1 MENIRVYSHSAC
13 LSKENGEGHP
23 ERKER
28 LESILDSIQ
37 RIDDISIDLKEA
49 PKAQNKDINLVHP
62 QSYLEE
68 IFEMIPS
75 QGLVGV
81 EKEPYADTLL
91 CPDSKEAIL
100 RACGSGISA
109 SKDLMD
115 GSSKRVFCAV
125 RPPGHHAETSRVNGF
140 CFLNNA
146 AVAARYLQSNYD
158 IKKIAIIDFDV
169 HHGNGT
175 QEIFYSDSRVLMISI
190 HQWPLY
196 PGTGSE
202 EEVGELE
209 GQGFTVNI
217 PLPPGSTGSTYRSAL
232 DQIVVP
238 LVEDFQPDW
247 ILVSAGFD
255 AHREDPLTD
264 MGLTSGD
271 FADLTANLFSLAP
284 KNHDGLFSKK
294 GIYAIIRHPIYTVVI
309 FHLPII
315 VALFYKSF
323 VLLFFLPAHYIF
335 WSHLVEREEEYL
347 VGIFGEDYVDYMAKI
362 PRFVP
367 WR

>member
-125 RPPGHHAETSRVNGF
+125 RPPGHHAETNRVNGF

-175 QEIFYSDSRVLMISI
+175 QEIFYNDNSVLYGSI
-190 HQWPLY
+190 HQHPLF
-196 PGTGSE
+196 PGTGLESEIGAGNIFNAPIEAGTSSE
-202 EEVGELE
+202 EFLRVFNEK
-209 GQGFTVNI
+209 
-217 PLPPGSTGSTYRSAL
+217 
-232 DQIVVP
+232 
-238 LVEDFQPDW
+238 
-247 ILVSAGFD
+247 ILVNVDRFEPEVIIISAGFD
-255 AHREDPLTD
+255 AHKRDPLATI
-264 MGLTSGD
+264 
-271 FADLTANLFSLAP
+271 NLDS
-284 KNHDGLFSKK
+284 
-294 GIYAIIRHPIYTVVI
+294 
-309 FHLPII
+309 
-315 VALFYKSF
+315 
-323 VLLFFLPAHYIF
+323 
-335 WSHLVEREEEYL
+335 
-347 VGIFGEDYVDYMAKI
+347 EDYFTMTQDIVSIANRHSKGRVISFLEGGYDLQALSECIQSHFKGLSA
-362 PRFVP
+362 
-367 WR
+367 

>member
-175 QEIFYSDSRVLMISI
+175 QEIFYNDNSVLYGSI
-190 HQWPLY
+190 HQHPLF
-196 PGTGSE
+196 PGTGLESEIGAGNIFNAPIEAGTSSE
-202 EEVGELE
+202 EFLRVFNEK
-209 GQGFTVNI
+209 
-217 PLPPGSTGSTYRSAL
+217 
-232 DQIVVP
+232 
-238 LVEDFQPDW
+238 
-247 ILVSAGFD
+247 ILVNVERFEPEVIIISAGFD
-255 AHREDPLTD
+255 AHKRDPLATI
-264 MGLTSGD
+264 
-271 FADLTANLFSLAP
+271 NLNS
-284 KNHDGLFSKK
+284 
-294 GIYAIIRHPIYTVVI
+294 
-309 FHLPII
+309 
-315 VALFYKSF
+315 
-323 VLLFFLPAHYIF
+323 
-335 WSHLVEREEEYL
+335 
-347 VGIFGEDYVDYMAKI
+347 EDYFTMTQDIVSIANRHSKGRVISFLEGGYDLQALSESIQSHFKGLSS
-362 PRFVP
+362 
-367 WR
+367 

>member
-13 LSKENGEGHP
+13 LSKENGDGHP

-62 QSYLEE
+62 QSYLDE

-125 RPPGHHAETSRVNGF
+125 RPPGHHAETNRVNGF

-175 QEIFYSDSRVLMISI
+175 QEIFYNDNSVLYGSI
-190 HQWPLY
+190 HQHPLF
-196 PGTGSE
+196 PGTGLESEIGAGNIFNAPIEAGTSSE
-202 EEVGELE
+202 EFLRVFNEK
-209 GQGFTVNI
+209 
-217 PLPPGSTGSTYRSAL
+217 
-232 DQIVVP
+232 
-238 LVEDFQPDW
+238 
-247 ILVSAGFD
+247 ILVNVERFEPEVIIISAGFD
-255 AHREDPLTD
+255 AHKRDPLATI
-264 MGLTSGD
+264 
-271 FADLTANLFSLAP
+271 NLNSEDYFTMTQ
-284 KNHDGLFSKK
+284 D
-294 GIYAIIRHPIYTVVI
+294 I
-309 FHLPII
+309 
-315 VALFYKSF
+315 
-323 VLLFFLPAHYIF
+323 
-335 WSHLVEREEEYL
+335 
-347 VGIFGEDYVDYMAKI
+347 VGIANRHSKGRVISFLEGGYDLQALSESIQSHFKGLSA
-362 PRFVP
+362 
-367 WR
+367 

>member
-125 RPPGHHAETSRVNGF
+125 RPPGHHAETNRVNGF

-146 AVAARYLQSNYD
+146 AVAARYLQSNND

-175 QEIFYSDSRVLMISI
+175 QEIFYNDNSVLYGSI
-190 HQWPLY
+190 HQHPLF
-196 PGTGSE
+196 PGTGLESEICAGNIFNAPIEAGTSSE
-202 EEVGELE
+202 EFLRVFNEK
-209 GQGFTVNI
+209 
-217 PLPPGSTGSTYRSAL
+217 
-232 DQIVVP
+232 
-238 LVEDFQPDW
+238 
-247 ILVSAGFD
+247 ILVNVDRFEPEVIIISAGFD
-255 AHREDPLTD
+255 AHKRDPLATI
-264 MGLTSGD
+264 
-271 FADLTANLFSLAP
+271 NLDS
-284 KNHDGLFSKK
+284 
-294 GIYAIIRHPIYTVVI
+294 
-309 FHLPII
+309 
-315 VALFYKSF
+315 
-323 VLLFFLPAHYIF
+323 
-335 WSHLVEREEEYL
+335 
-347 VGIFGEDYVDYMAKI
+347 EDYFTMTQDIVSIANRHSKGRVISFLEGGYDLQALSESIQSHFKGLSS
-362 PRFVP
+362 
-367 WR
+367 

>member
-125 RPPGHHAETSRVNGF
+125 RPPGHHAETNRVNGF

-175 QEIFYSDSRVLMISI
+175 QEIFYNDNSVLYGSI
-190 HQWPLY
+190 HQHPLF
-196 PGTGSE
+196 PGTGLESEIGAGNIFNAPIEAGTSSE
-202 EEVGELE
+202 EFLRVFNEK
-209 GQGFTVNI
+209 
-217 PLPPGSTGSTYRSAL
+217 
-232 DQIVVP
+232 
-238 LVEDFQPDW
+238 
-247 ILVSAGFD
+247 ILVNVENFEPEVIIISAGFD
-255 AHREDPLTD
+255 AHKRDPLATI
-264 MGLTSGD
+264 
-271 FADLTANLFSLAP
+271 NLNSEDYFTMTQ
-284 KNHDGLFSKK
+284 D
-294 GIYAIIRHPIYTVVI
+294 I
-309 FHLPII
+309 
-315 VALFYKSF
+315 
-323 VLLFFLPAHYIF
+323 
-335 WSHLVEREEEYL
+335 
-347 VGIFGEDYVDYMAKI
+347 VGIANRHSKGRVISFLEGGYDLQALSESIQSHFKGLSA
-362 PRFVP
+362 
-367 WR
+367 

>member
-109 SKDLMD
+109 SKDLMN

-175 QEIFYSDSRVLMISI
+175 QEIFYNDNSVLYGSI
-190 HQWPLY
+190 HQHPLF
-196 PGTGSE
+196 PGTGLESEIGIGNIFNAPIEAGTSSE
-202 EEVGELE
+202 EFLRVFNEK
-209 GQGFTVNI
+209 
-217 PLPPGSTGSTYRSAL
+217 
-232 DQIVVP
+232 
-238 LVEDFQPDW
+238 
-247 ILVSAGFD
+247 ILVNVEHFEPEVIIISAGFD
-255 AHREDPLTD
+255 AHKRDPLATI
-264 MGLTSGD
+264 
-271 FADLTANLFSLAP
+271 NLNSEDYFTMTQ
-284 KNHDGLFSKK
+284 D
-294 GIYAIIRHPIYTVVI
+294 I
-309 FHLPII
+309 
-315 VALFYKSF
+315 
-323 VLLFFLPAHYIF
+323 
-335 WSHLVEREEEYL
+335 
-347 VGIFGEDYVDYMAKI
+347 VGIANRHSKGRVISFLEGGYDLQALSESIQSHFKGLSA
-362 PRFVP
+362 
-367 WR
+367 

>member
-175 QEIFYSDSRVLMISI
+175 QEIFYNDNSVLYGSI
-190 HQWPLY
+190 HQHPLF
-196 PGTGSE
+196 PGTGLESEIGVGNIFNAPIEAGTSSE
-202 EEVGELE
+202 EFLRVFNEKILANVDRFEPEV
-209 GQGFTVNI
+209 I
-217 PLPPGSTGSTYRSAL
+217 
-232 DQIVVP
+232 I
-238 LVEDFQPDW
+238 
-247 ILVSAGFD
+247 ISAGFD
-255 AHREDPLTD
+255 AHKRDPLATI
-264 MGLTSGD
+264 
-271 FADLTANLFSLAP
+271 NLNSEDYFTMTQ
-284 KNHDGLFSKK
+284 D
-294 GIYAIIRHPIYTVVI
+294 I
-309 FHLPII
+309 
-315 VALFYKSF
+315 
-323 VLLFFLPAHYIF
+323 
-335 WSHLVEREEEYL
+335 
-347 VGIFGEDYVDYMAKI
+347 VGIANRHSKGRVISFLEGGYDLQALSESIQSHFKGLSA
-362 PRFVP
+362 
-367 WR
+367 